1 MSNMSRE
8 ETILRNELQKLVK
21 QVNQRLVR
29 LEQFTGK
36 KGTFASKQ
44 LYDYLDTNTLNAIT
58 KTGRV
63 TLNKNYTIQQLE
75 NLKVALE
82 QFKSSGASTVK
93 EIRDI
98 TRKYISQAG
107 KPLSIEHINTLYNV
121 SNTYTWIYDYIPQSD
136 FWDTYGNPCRI
147 YKWSLNRWM
156 DELNDKLESLKV
168 TIDEDM
174 LQDLESLYY
183 YCRG

>member
-1 MSNMSRE
+1 MADISRE
-8 ETILRNELQKLVK
+8 EAILRNDLQKLVK

-63 TLNKNYTIQQLE
+63 TLNRNYTIQQLE

-82 QFKSSGASTVK
+82 QFKTSGSSTVK
-93 EIRDI
+93 EIRAI
-98 TRKYISQAG
+98 TKKYIAQAG
-107 KPLSIEHINTLYNV
+107 RPLSIEHINTLYMT
-121 SNTYTWIYDYIPQSD
+121 SRTYTWIYDYIPQSE
-136 FWDTYGNPCRI
+136 FWDTFGNPCRI
-147 YKWSLNRWM
+147 YKWSLNRWLE
-156 DELNDKLESLKV
+156 DLTEELESLKV